1 MQCMLY
7 GINNICKNWVVKTLP
22 CHTYTKNFQHPYW
35 TYIFMQEASQRLLQY
50 HKVAI
55 IPLYALYNIMWF
67 SIAGSCSAAGHSSC
81 CVVGSCKGE
90 PPNCYCDSL
99 CQTFKDC
106 CNDAITLCQTNNNI
120 SGRTRVIGIA
130 YNITQ
135 NATCS
140 TTACM
145 QKALLPVRLEVQ
157 V

>member
-7 GINNICKNWVVKTLP
+7 GINNMQELFARVVKTLP

-55 IPLYALYNIMWF
+55 IPLYASYNIMWF

-106 CNDAITLCQTNNNI
+106 CNDATTLCQTNNSI
-120 SGRTRVIGIA
+120 SGRTRAIGIA
-130 YNITQ
+130 DNIITQ
-135 NATCS
+135 IAHVQQLH
-140 TTACM
+140 ACR
-145 QKALLPVRLEVQ
+145 KLCFLSD
-157 V
+157 